1 MPVAISWALRD
12 AFSCGAGEED
22 EWLWGEDLSKGGANK
37 EVGDG
42 HSGPETGASISVDLA
57 PRAFMPGTAVVT
69 E

>member
-1 MPVAISWALRD
+1 MVSHRGRI
-12 AFSCGAGEED
+12 
-22 EWLWGEDLSKGGANK
+22 KGGANK

>member
-1 MPVAISWALRD
+1 MQSMVSHRGRI
-12 AFSCGAGEED
+12 
-22 EWLWGEDLSKGGANK
+22 KGGANK